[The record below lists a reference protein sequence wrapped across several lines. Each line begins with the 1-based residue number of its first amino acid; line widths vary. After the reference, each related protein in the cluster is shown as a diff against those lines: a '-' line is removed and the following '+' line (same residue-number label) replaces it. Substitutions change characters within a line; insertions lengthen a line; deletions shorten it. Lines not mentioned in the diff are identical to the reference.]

1 MLGWVLCWLWCRL
14 HRWTS
19 GWALPETCVS
29 ICVYAACVC
38 VRVCVACVRVC
49 CFCRGERGRVQHP
62 DQIVSHCIAQ
72 RGCALACS
80 SRFAHY
86 CNSSPSSLSAPLTCF
101 CLCLLACL
109 LALLARS
116 HLTTVTHPLSPTLRA
131 PPCWPCILRRSLR
144 YHRASYLD
152 TFAFSHTPPWLRTWN
167 VARNID
173 TLSKILLH
181 LIPFFHTPSSA
192 RSLLCFDAAAP
203 SLPYTS
209 APSRPHRLSSLVYT
223 TLVSFRSHTSLQRNT
238 R

>member
-1 MLGWVLCWLWCRL
+1 MGVARDVRFNLRVCGV
-14 HRWTS
+14 
-19 GWALPETCVS
+19 
-29 ICVYAACVC
+29 CVC
-38 VRVCVACVRVC
+38 VCVLRACVRVC
-49 CFCRGERGRVQHP
+49 CFCGGRVQHP

-86 CNSSPSSLSAPLTCF
+86 CTRARVVLAHPLLAF
-101 CLCLLACL
+101 AFACL

-181 LIPFFHTPSSA
+181 LIPFFHTPSST
-192 RSLLCFDAAAP
+192 RSLLCFDVAAP

-209 APSRPHRLSSLVYT
+209 APSRPHRLSSLVHT